1 MHQADKAEL
10 AWIRELSSPTI
21 GEVTHPGFP
30 AYLRV
35 PHPAQ
40 DSDYQPVTW
49 AHIAAGNGRE
59 LQALDTYADVAPEE
73 SSAWLD
79 LAAPM
84 QGELEENLLAR
95 LTALL
100 SAHTS
105 TPGRCTFLFHGSWFN
120 QPVPHGAAEITFWN
134 ASYIAVAGDP
144 AELLSFPVSAEL
156 WWPAD
161 HSWVVATPLDNES
174 SFIGCGL
181 ATARAILDD
190 DGMEALPV
198 SAADSFLGL

>member
-120 QPVPHGAAEITFWN
+120 EPLPPRRSGDHLPERVLHRGRRRPRRAALVPGQRRT
-134 ASYIAVAGDP
+134 
-144 AELLSFPVSAEL
+144 
-156 WWPAD
+156 
-161 HSWVVATPLDNES
+161 VVACRPL
-174 SFIGCGL
+174 
-181 ATARAILDD
+181 
-190 DGMEALPV
+190 
-198 SAADSFLGL
+198 LGGRHSPG